1 MQRDLFAGDERLWRY
16 LYKQIRRIEYG
27 NFKYIINYARHE
39 IVTLLGYMTMV
50 SVVVDKAG
58 AVIEVMIKRHKEAKI
73 RRMKEKAEI
82 YKNLLK

>member
-1 MQRDLFAGDERLWRY
+1 MPG
-16 LYKQIRRIEYG
+16 
-27 NFKYIINYARHE
+27 HE

>member
-1 MQRDLFAGDERLWRY
+1 MEILNTLLTMPG
-16 LYKQIRRIEYG
+16 
-27 NFKYIINYARHE
+27 HE

-82 YKNLLK
+82 IQILCFLVRVYQFSFDFSKVSQNGV

>member
-1 MQRDLFAGDERLWRY
+1 MPG
-16 LYKQIRRIEYG
+16 
-27 NFKYIINYARHE
+27 HE

-58 AVIEVMIKRHKEAKI
+58 TVIEVMVKRHKEAKI

-82 YKNLLK
+82 YKDLLK

>member
-1 MQRDLFAGDERLWRY
+1 MPG
-16 LYKQIRRIEYG
+16 
-27 NFKYIINYARHE
+27 HE

-58 AVIEVMIKRHKEAKI
+58 AVIEVMIKRNKEAKI

-82 YKNLLK
+82 YKDLLK

>member
-1 MQRDLFAGDERLWRY
+1 MELLHTLLTMPG
-16 LYKQIRRIEYG
+16 
-27 NFKYIINYARHE
+27 HE

-50 SVVVDKAG
+50 SAIVGKAG
-58 AVIEVMIKRHKEAKI
+58 AVIEIMVKRYKEAKI

>member
-1 MQRDLFAGDERLWRY
+1 MELLHTLLTMPG
-16 LYKQIRRIEYG
+16 
-27 NFKYIINYARHE
+27 HE

-73 RRMKEKAEI
+73 RRLKEKAEI

>member
-1 MQRDLFAGDERLWRY
+1 MEILNTLLTMPGH
-16 LYKQIRRIEYG
+16 G
-27 NFKYIINYARHE
+27 
-39 IVTLLGYMTMV
+39 IVTLLGYMPMV